1 MTRKIEKRE
10 DFFQEN
16 FRILSNV
23 IFGLC
28 MFASVLKIEFT
39 STDLAEPELLKLL
52 AYNINALL
60 NFAVAFVFLALFW
73 IKFIARLNHIARIDN
88 GLMTLWLIYLA
99 TLCLYPFAENV
110 LGNYPGSIVAQ
121 VTFSSLWALIG
132 LVSLFTWWYAYRK
145 QLIYEGM
152 SKMTIDRLL
161 YECFPEPIFALLS
174 IPCALISDWA
184 YYLTLLLTI
193 PANIWIGRRFPDSI
207 PEDNQA

>member
-1 MTRKIEKRE
+1 MSRQFEQRE

-39 STDLAEPELLKLL
+39 SSDLAEPELLRLL
-52 AYNINALL
+52 AENINAFL
-60 NFAVAFVFLALFW
+60 NFAVAFIFLAMFW
-73 IKFIARLNHIARIDN
+73 VKFIARFNYIARVDN
-88 GLMTLWLIYLA
+88 GLMSLWLVYLA

-132 LVSLFTWWYAYRK
+132 IVSLFTWWHASRK
-145 QLIYEGM
+145 QLVHKDLSTVI
-152 SKMTIDRLL
+152 TDRLL

-174 IPCALISDWA
+174 IPCAFVSDWA

-193 PANIWIGRRFPDSI
+193 PANIWIGRRFPDPASD
-207 PEDNQA
+207 DNQA